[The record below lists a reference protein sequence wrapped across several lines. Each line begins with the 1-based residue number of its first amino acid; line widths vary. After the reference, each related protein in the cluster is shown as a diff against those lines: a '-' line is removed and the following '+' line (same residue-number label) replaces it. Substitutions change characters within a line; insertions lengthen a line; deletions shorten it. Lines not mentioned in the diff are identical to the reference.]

1 MKIDEK
7 KKKVEE
13 IVNLIKNYRVVGVID
28 IQNIKA
34 RQIQKIRNSLPS
46 DTKIKVVRKKIIE
59 FAFDALKEKGIDEL
73 KKYLKG
79 MPALILSNSDPFRVS
94 KMLDKNRAS
103 GFAKPGQ
110 VVDEDIII
118 PAGPTNF
125 VAGPIIGE
133 LAQIGIKGKVEDGK
147 IVIMQDTCV
156 VKKGEEV
163 KKNVAEILMKF
174 GIEPIKIKLDII
186 ACWDNGKIYRSEDLR
201 VSEEEEI
208 KKIKEV
214 YMNAMKLAI
223 ECRIPIKET
232 IGILLSQASNEARTL
247 ALKISFI
254 SKDNYKE
261 ILSLAFSQMLMLAS
275 KIQVIN
281 KEALSSELNELVI
294 EKGFKEIFG

>member
-1 MKIDEK
+1 MKINEK

-34 RQIQKIRNSLPS
+34 KQLQKIRNSLPS
-46 DTKIKVVRKKIIE
+46 DTKIKVIRKKIIE
-59 FAFDALKEKGIDEL
+59 FAFDALKEKGINEL
-73 KKYLKG
+73 KKYLRG
-79 MPALILSNSDPFRVS
+79 MPALILSNTDPFHVS

-125 VAGPIIGE
+125 AAGPIIGE
-133 LAQIGIKGKVEDGK
+133 LAQVGIKGRVEDGK
-147 IVIMQDTCV
+147 IVVVQDTCI

-163 KKNVAEILMKF
+163 SKNVAEILMKF
-174 GIEPIKIKLDII
+174 GIEPIKIKLNMI
-186 ACWDNGKIYRSEDLR
+186 ACWDNGRIYEGEELK

-208 KKIKEV
+208 NKIKELH
-214 YMNAMKLAI
+214 MNALKVAI
-223 ECRIPIKET
+223 KCRIPTKET
-232 IGILLSQASNEARTL
+232 IGILLSQASNEAKVL
-247 ALKISFI
+247 ALRITFI